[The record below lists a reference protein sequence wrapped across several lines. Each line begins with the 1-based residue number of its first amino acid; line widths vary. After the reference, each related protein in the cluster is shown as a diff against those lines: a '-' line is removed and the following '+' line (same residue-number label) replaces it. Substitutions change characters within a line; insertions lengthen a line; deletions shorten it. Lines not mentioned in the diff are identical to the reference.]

1 MQERK
6 DTKMENRSERE
17 IARMRQGMQECEG
30 EGDFFTVFSSN
41 GEEPLNYPFAV

>member
-17 IARMRQGMQECEG
+17 IVRMRQGMQECEG
-30 EGDFFTVFSSN
+30 EGDFFSRN

>member
-17 IARMRQGMQECEG
+17 IVRMRQGMQEREG
-30 EGDFFTVFSSN
+30 EGDFFSSN

>member
-6 DTKMENRSERE
+6 DIKMENRSERE

-30 EGDFFTVFSSN
+30 EGDFFSSN